1 MVSCSLDIF
10 NSLIMKKKE
19 KSLMIFFVIILLIH
33 FLTFYIFIASQMRLF
48 GDENV
53 YYENSKFIEQLIQ
66 HNNCED
72 FFTCIKKATA
82 PLVGEHFMPGSSLI
96 MALPQ
101 VFTDKVSLL
110 RLSILIFNLILIIS
124 TSVFVYRFF
133 SPLRSLIYLL
143 LMAALP
149 LNSLGAVFLWNDF
162 ISGNILL
169 LSYLLFTYATS
180 QSLTAQFNYRYIF
193 FTGALLGVSFLFRYN
208 TILVALFLGISLSY
222 YFFANHRNFA
232 SFLNCSFCLLLGF
245 LIFYTPWMVPS
256 SIKNDQLTLAP
267 KPLRKYEIKTWTIS
281 PPMEDMLG
289 YRNGTRYYFKLIDI
303 MQTYNI
309 NENTASQLVLDET
322 MQNSTLGS
330 RIRAYRTNFDNFFRN
345 PNQFLG
351 IMMYKTFGG
360 TDSDWA
366 VDVTAKPLIG
376 FHTDGGQYFPKT
388 LGLPFAPNRYLQPAS
403 KMQRMYLQW
412 NDTLYGILISFL
424 LASFCVS
431 LASKTCLIPAPHF
444 WPFLLGTCLIPFFHP
459 AHGRYIFALI
469 PTLLYAASQ
478 ALESLIRLFRTGK
491 QREIRAVVMLTLL
504 FLFSVML

>member
-1 MVSCSLDIF
+1 
-10 NSLIMKKKE
+10 
-19 KSLMIFFVIILLIH
+19 MIFFVIILLIH

-193 FTGALLGVSFLFRYN
+193 FTGALLGVSF
-208 TILVALFLGISLSY
+208 
-222 YFFANHRNFA
+222 
-232 SFLNCSFCLLLGF
+232 
-245 LIFYTPWMVPS
+245 IFS
-256 SIKNDQLTLAP
+256 
-267 KPLRKYEIKTWTIS
+267 
-281 PPMEDMLG
+281 
-289 YRNGTRYYFKLIDI
+289 
-303 MQTYNI
+303 
-309 NENTASQLVLDET
+309 
-322 MQNSTLGS
+322 
-330 RIRAYRTNFDNFFRN
+330 
-345 PNQFLG
+345 
-351 IMMYKTFGG
+351 
-360 TDSDWA
+360 
-366 VDVTAKPLIG
+366 
-376 FHTDGGQYFPKT
+376 
-388 LGLPFAPNRYLQPAS
+388 
-403 KMQRMYLQW
+403 
-412 NDTLYGILISFL
+412 
-424 LASFCVS
+424 
-431 LASKTCLIPAPHF
+431 
-444 WPFLLGTCLIPFFHP
+444 
-459 AHGRYIFALI
+459 
-469 PTLLYAASQ
+469 
-478 ALESLIRLFRTGK
+478 
-491 QREIRAVVMLTLL
+491 
-504 FLFSVML
+504 